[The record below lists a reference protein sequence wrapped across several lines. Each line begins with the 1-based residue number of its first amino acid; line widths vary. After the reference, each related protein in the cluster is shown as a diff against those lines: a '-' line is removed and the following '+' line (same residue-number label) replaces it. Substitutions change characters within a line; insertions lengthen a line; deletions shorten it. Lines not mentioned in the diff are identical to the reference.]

1 MPTARPFAYYTG
13 STTISGTRQYGSLS
27 VGVPTTGFTNSPQY
41 WNGPDEDLG
50 YIIAVP
56 VSGNTQPT
64 PIPGVTASVAF
75 YRSSEL
81 TEISY
86 IKLVNDTFN
95 QSFITGEAAGKWVF
109 DQGYYTSYPIVPESE
124 FVTFVSTTSPASSH
138 SFGPINITKPGL
150 VVLTFSVDGPDNSNI
165 SSVTVNGNA
174 AIQGRY
180 RFQDA
185 GATDV
190 VSAIYYYR
198 VNDTST
204 INIQSSYTT
213 NARVAI
219 GIYRIDYN
227 SNDTPID
234 SFSDGAPAGDDR
246 CAFFVN
252 TPQYPSLLIATCVNT
267 TNVSFTWS
275 EMTEDYDN
283 SVSTFFQ
290 ATGARR
296 SIVSDTSFTVLAISN
311 IAAKALTA
319 VMWQ

>member
-1 MPTARPFAYYTG
+1 MSTSRPFAYNTG
-13 STTISGTRQYGSLS
+13 TTINGTRQYGSLS
-27 VGVPTTGFTNSPQY
+27 VGYPTTGFTNNPQY
-41 WNGPDEDLG
+41 WNGPDEELG
-50 YIIAVP
+50 YIIAAPVP
-56 VSGNTQPT
+56 NNSQPT
-64 PIPGVTASVAF
+64 PISGVTASVQF
-75 YRSSEL
+75 YRSSDL
-81 TEISY
+81 TEASY
-86 IKLVNDTFN
+86 VALVNNVFN
-95 QSFITGEAAGKWVF
+95 QSFIIGEDAGKWVF
-109 DQGYYTSYPIVPESE
+109 DQGYYTTYPIVPESE

-138 SFGPINITKPGL
+138 SFGPISIIKPGL
-150 VVLTFSVDGPDNSNI
+150 IVLTISVDGPDNTNI
-165 SSVTVNGNA
+165 SNVLVNGNS

-180 RFQDA
+180 QFQD
-185 GATDV
+185 GGGTDV

-213 NARVAI
+213 NARVGI

-227 SNDTPID
+227 INDTPIN
-234 SFSDGAPAGDDR
+234 SFADGAPAGDDR
-246 CAFFVN
+246 CAFYVD
-252 TPQYPSLLIATCVNT
+252 TPQYPSLLIATCVNI
-267 TNVSFTWS
+267 TNASFTWS